1 MCAKICG
8 VTGGGGDDVSGADLV
23 PLLDQPTRL
32 QLGVGVSVRM
42 SANVSFYA
50 DADYRLAVG
59 DTDGGRRDGIRG
71 AADVRRA
78 W

>member
-32 QLGVGVSVRM
+32 QLGIGVSVRIGASYDTRADCS
-42 SANVSFYA
+42 SAGLY
-50 DADYRLAVG
+50 DH
-59 DTDGGRRDGIRG
+59 
-71 AADVRRA
+71 
-78 W
+78 